1 MGGVTVGPEELDA
14 VTIDGFGTLLTLV
27 DPTAELHELLPNH
40 DPAEIEKA
48 FQAEAEYYAGH
59 SHEARDAATLA
70 QLRADCT
77 GVFNKALGSE
87 LAPDEY
93 VGCLRFEVLPGVEDT
108 LRLLRAHGLS
118 LAVVANWD
126 YGLHEHLERHGL
138 RGAFDAVVVS
148 AEVGAPKPDPGP
160 FRFALEQ
167 LGVEPGRALHVGDHR
182 PHDEAGALAAGMRF
196 VPAPLAD
203 AFAAWR

>member
-1 MGGVTVGPEELDA
+1 MGGLTVGPEELDA

-27 DPTAELHELLPNH
+27 DPIAELRGLLP
-40 DPAEIEKA
+40 DQDEAQIELAFRAEG
-48 FQAEAEYYAGH
+48 EYYAEH
-59 SHEARDAATLA
+59 SHEARNATTLA

-77 GVFNKALGSE
+77 QVFNDTLGAN
-87 LAPDEY
+87 LTPDQY
-93 VGCLRFEVLPGVEDT
+93 VGCLRFEVLPGVAET

-138 RGAFDAVVVS
+138 REAFDVVVVS
-148 AEVGAPKPDPGP
+148 AEVGARKPDPAP
-160 FRFALEQ
+160 FRFALDQ

-182 PHDEAGALAAGMRF
+182 PHDEAGARAAGMRF
-196 VPAPLAD
+196 APTPLAD
-203 AFAAWR
+203 AFAVWT